1 MSAVVLWSDG
11 CFVVGVVWRGVL
23 TPPLRDMNAGAYMY
37 RGKAKFGSNK
47 MEAAEGQFVEFSN
60 DGGAVSVEVGEGGAK
75 FLLLAGQPL
84 HEPIARHGPFVM
96 STREEIKQ
104 AFVDYSEGK
113 LVRTSRE

>member
-1 MSAVVLWSDG
+1 
-11 CFVVGVVWRGVL
+11 
-23 TPPLRDMNAGAYMY
+23 MNAGAYMY

-84 HEPIARHGPFVM
+84 NEPIARHGPFVM

-113 LVRTSRE
+113 LVRTSRCV